1 MKITKRQLRR
11 IIKEERLKLL
21 REMRFTDDD
30 IREYLSS
37 AAIGYHRDISL
48 DITGDGR
55 PDAPAIKELLQDD
68 FLDNFGAHANI
79 KDYENLIDR
88 LSHGLT
94 ESVLSERGT
103 GNPALAEEE
112 RALTSAVVNW
122 VDKYRMVMGMD
133 PNDFGDDRRV
143 RRGLDDMIGALIQ

>member
-1 MKITKRQLRR
+1 MKITKKQLKR
-11 IIKEERLKLL
+11 IIKEERDKLL
-21 REMRFTDDD
+21 REVRFTDAD

-37 AAIGYHRDISL
+37 AAMGYHRDISL

-68 FLDNFGAHANI
+68 FLDNFGAHVNI
-79 KDYENLIDR
+79 KDYEDLIDR

-94 ESVLSERGT
+94 EGSLNERGT
-103 GNPALAEEE
+103 GNPALQVKE
-112 RALTSAVVNW
+112 RAIMTAVVEF
-122 VDKYRMVMGMD
+122 VDEYRLVMGLD

-143 RRGLDDMIGALIQ
+143 RRAVQDIIG